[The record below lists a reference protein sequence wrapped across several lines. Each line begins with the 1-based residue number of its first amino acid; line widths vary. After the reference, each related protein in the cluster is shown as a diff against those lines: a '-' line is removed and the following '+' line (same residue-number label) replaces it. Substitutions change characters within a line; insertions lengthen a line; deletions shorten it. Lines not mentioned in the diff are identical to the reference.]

1 MLIIGIIVT
10 ILLVVLLVGL
20 LLMTRAKRKRSA
32 EVKRFANFRTS
43 LIVTLFYMRKSC
55 HYRLTAGRSFKKQS
69 TSHLQEIEKV
79 DSENG
84 IENIAFENDAE
95 NLVKKETGAT
105 NRKTENPV
113 LHFPHPPLSSP
124 SSSTS
129 DSSIFYPKRRSRLDV
144 QNILD
149 EKPITHFDA
158 KNTEPP
164 IYATVTKKKENRKK
178 MKRKY
183 LAENRVG
190 SMDERQTNSSQSS
203 TYSEVFD
210 GSEKDRNLFERDAKR
225 PLQQYNKNKILQD
238 NKFSVRSPDDELESP
253 TEAFNKE
260 ILRALQRGRSPGDSI
275 SIGSYLS
282 MASVRS
288 FPKCSVPEPLSRVLE
303 PVSMTH
309 LDHSE
314 IEGSDTGGI
323 PRIVDA
329 QYKNG
334 RNVCGVESNVE
345 GEGGFSRSQ
354 SDGADPGV
362 LNWEVH
368 KKIME
373 NKGKIP

>member
-1 MLIIGIIVT
+1 M
-10 ILLVVLLVGL
+10 
-20 LLMTRAKRKRSA
+20 
-32 EVKRFANFRTS
+32 
-43 LIVTLFYMRKSC
+43 
-55 HYRLTAGRSFKKQS
+55 FKNES
-69 TSHLQEIEKV
+69 TSHLKEVEKV

-84 IENIAFENDAE
+84 IENIAFVNDGENVS
-95 NLVKKETGAT
+95 VKEINPKTVQ

-124 SSSTS
+124 DSSTS
-129 DSSIFYPKRRSRLDV
+129 DSSIFYPKRRSSRLDE

-149 EKPITHFDA
+149 EKPVAHFDS
-158 KNTEPP
+158 KNPDTP

-178 MKRKY
+178 IKRKY
-183 LAENRVG
+183 LSENRVG
-190 SMDERQTNSSQSS
+190 SMDERRTISSQSS

-210 GSEKDRNLFERDAKR
+210 EIEKDHNSFERDAKR
-225 PLQQYNKNKILQD
+225 PMQQYNKNKILHD

-288 FPKCSVPEPLSRVLE
+288 FPKCTVPEPLSRVLE

-329 QYKNG
+329 HYKSG
-334 RNVCGVESNVE
+334 RNVPGTME
-345 GEGGFSRSQ
+345 GNGEDDGCLSRSQ

-373 NKGKIP
+373 DKGNSIDVYSFRP

>member
-1 MLIIGIIVT
+1 M
-10 ILLVVLLVGL
+10 
-20 LLMTRAKRKRSA
+20 
-32 EVKRFANFRTS
+32 AN
-43 LIVTLFYMRKSC
+43 VQ
-55 HYRLTAGRSFKKQS
+55 H
-69 TSHLQEIEKV
+69 
-79 DSENG
+79 
-84 IENIAFENDAE
+84 
-95 NLVKKETGAT
+95 
-105 NRKTENPV
+105 RKTENPV

-149 EKPITHFDA
+149 EKPTTHFDS
-158 KNTEPP
+158 KNPEPP
-164 IYATVTKKKENRKK
+164 IYATVSKKKENRKK

-190 SMDERQTNSSQSS
+190 SMDERNTNSSQSS
-203 TYSEVFD
+203 AYSEVFD
-210 GSEKDRNLFERDAKR
+210 VSEKDPLERDGKR

-288 FPKCSVPEPLSRVLE
+288 FPKCTQPEPLSRVLE
-303 PVSMTH
+303 PVTMTH

-314 IEGSDTGGI
+314 IEGSDTGVI

-334 RNVCGVESNVE
+334 RNIGTESNID

-373 NKGKIP
+373 NKGIVPL

>member
-1 MLIIGIIVT
+1 M
-10 ILLVVLLVGL
+10 
-20 LLMTRAKRKRSA
+20 
-32 EVKRFANFRTS
+32 
-43 LIVTLFYMRKSC
+43 
-55 HYRLTAGRSFKKQS
+55 
-69 TSHLQEIEKV
+69 EKV

-95 NLVKKETGAT
+95 NIVKADTI
-105 NRKTENPV
+105 NVPHRKTENPV

-149 EKPITHFDA
+149 EKPTTHFES
-158 KNTEPP
+158 KNTDAP

-183 LAENRVG
+183 LSENRVG

-203 TYSEVFD
+203 TCSEVFD
-210 GSEKDRNLFERDAKR
+210 VTDKDRQSFDREGKR

-288 FPKCSVPEPLSRVLE
+288 FPKCTVPESLSRVLE

-329 QYKNG
+329 QYKSG
-334 RNVCGVESNVE
+334 RNVGAAESNVD
-345 GEGGFSRSQ
+345 GDGGFSRSQ

-373 NKGKIP
+373 NKGNFVENRR

>member
-1 MLIIGIIVT
+1 
-10 ILLVVLLVGL
+10 
-20 LLMTRAKRKRSA
+20 
-32 EVKRFANFRTS
+32 
-43 LIVTLFYMRKSC
+43 
-55 HYRLTAGRSFKKQS
+55 
-69 TSHLQEIEKV
+69 
-79 DSENG
+79 
-84 IENIAFENDAE
+84 
-95 NLVKKETGAT
+95 
-105 NRKTENPV
+105 
-113 LHFPHPPLSSP
+113 
-124 SSSTS
+124 
-129 DSSIFYPKRRSRLDV
+129 
-144 QNILD
+144 
-149 EKPITHFDA
+149 
-158 KNTEPP
+158 
-164 IYATVTKKKENRKK
+164 

-203 TYSEVFD
+203 AYSEVFD
-210 GSEKDRNLFERDAKR
+210 VTEKDRDGKR

-288 FPKCSVPEPLSRVLE
+288 FPKCTVPEPLSRVLE

-329 QYKNG
+329 QYKSG
-334 RNVCGVESNVE
+334 RTVREVENNAE
-345 GEGGFSRSQ
+345 EEGGFSRSQ

-373 NKGKIP
+373 NKGKFNGDEES